1 MANDQ
6 DNAYI
11 LALHM
16 AHQVAQQNGFHHTER
31 ALLDILTRQIGHSGA
46 DDVRKGASLTAGEQT
61 LAPADA

>member
-46 DDVRKGASLTAGEQT
+46 DGAKKAASPTAGEET
-61 LAPADA
+61 LVPVEA